1 MANNRAIIVLSL
13 LAINVAGLNA
23 AEKLPKNCG
32 KPTGST
38 QDPWMV
44 SFSYQARPN
53 SWKHW
58 NTGTVI
64 SQRYVLTKGDV
75 PSQQM
80 SVTLKPHG
88 YTRIYLSATSKDF
101 TKSPDGEIALFRLD
115 KNHSFDDYFQPIC
128 LPVSQ
133 VLQSTWPNQLTSY
146 IKVGDRIEKPAMSEG
161 ASSKCATSPGADE
174 LCMVP
179 IEDTT
184 CADTTGTQLYASA
197 SINGDQ
203 RIVLYGLAVTPGCK
217 DGAHVFKKVASHVDW
232 IVDNIKV

>member
-32 KPTGST
+32 KTTGST

-115 KNHSFDDYFQPIC
+115 KNYSFDDYFQPIC

-161 ASSKCATSPGADE
+161 ASSQCATSPGADE

-179 IEDTT
+179 KEDTT

-232 IVDNIKV
+232 IVNNIKV